1 MLSLTLKL
9 NQPNVLEAEG
19 LSRLDFKV
27 WKNRVINFLSQD
39 LENTRFMTGGTYG
52 DWQAAEEGE
61 GPHARIGELKGTDK
75 LTHRDIY
82 VGEGLTLGD
91 WTALSQADKDT
102 MTQRQV
108 EKRLDLRNAQ
118 LNRMIQFVVSFVY
131 KSEGVEIDPSCTSLA
146 WVWEYLEKHYDIETK
161 GVNLLRIADHNFK
174 AGQNYQTFFKE
185 FMSSIS
191 DNLRKKG
198 DKMDSKTG
206 KLLQSD
212 EVISPTMRDCLIIWA
227 LEKIDPRLPKR
238 IKKIYEHRL
247 SEKGVYL
254 SDLQSSIFQQLPSI
268 LADLDRD
275 ANLNA
280 ITHARSA
287 GVVDDV
293 GVECH
298 AFNSRRPQRGGGG
311 GQGRGFGRGGGFG
324 SGGGGR
330 GGGQQGGAGRGSG
343 RGGGGGNGGRG
354 GQQGG
359 GGRGISATTGQ
370 PWTELFCRFCYSSKK
385 PVSLYTAHNTA
396 QCGSLS
402 AWEREDL
409 YTALQAMVLEENGN
423 GEGAGHEDQYDEAE
437 DYYDGEG
444 QGSQQQDSA

>member
-19 LSRLDFKV
+19 VSRLDFKV
-27 WKNRVINFLSQD
+27 WKNRVVNFLSQD
-39 LENTRFMTGGTYG
+39 LENTRFMTGGIYG
-52 DWQAAEEGE
+52 EWEAAEESQ

-75 LTHRDIY
+75 LTQRDIY
-82 VGEGLTLGD
+82 VGEGL
-91 WTALSQADKDT
+91 SQADWNGLEQEDKDIVKA
-102 MTQRQV
+102 RQE

-118 LNRMIQFVVSFVY
+118 LNRMIQHVVSFVY
-131 KSEGVEIDPSCTSLA
+131 KSEGVEIDPSCTSLV
-146 WVWEYLEKHYDIETK
+146 WVWDYLEKHYDIETK
-161 GVNLLRIADHNFK
+161 GVNLLKIADHSFK
-174 AGQNYQTFFKE
+174 SGQNYQTFFKE
-185 FMSSIS
+185 FISSIS

-206 KLLQSD
+206 KILQSD

-280 ITHARSA
+280 ITQARSA
-287 GVVDDV
+287 SVMEDV
-293 GVECH
+293 GVNCN
-298 AFNSRRPQRGGGG
+298 AFNSRRPQRGGGR
-311 GQGRGFGRGGGFG
+311 GRGRGGGG
-324 SGGGGR
+324 AGR

-343 RGGGGGNGGRG
+343 RGGGNGGRG

-359 GGRGISATTGQ
+359 GGRGISATTGE
-370 PWTELFCRFCYSSKK
+370 PWTDLFCRFCFSSKK
-385 PVSLYTAHNTA
+385 PASIYTAHNTA
-396 QCGSLS
+396 HCGSLS

-409 YTALQAMVLEENGN
+409 YTELRAMILEENGD
-423 GEGAGHEDQYDEAE
+423 GEGAGFDDYYDQAE
-437 DYYDGEG
+437 ENYDGEG
-444 QGSQQQDSA
+444 QGSQQDGSA